1 MKQRPI
7 LFNGAMVRAIL
18 NGQKTQ
24 TRRVCKNPIY
34 SNGFGFVNGTGD
46 LLCHNDYLPPS
57 AMLMDVKRGNIS
69 YTTSDHEGWTAECP
83 FGDVGDRLWVREAWM
98 PDAPR
103 DGTWADVEFYGCK
116 DAPLSWIPEHY
127 RKPEHCLF
135 SATWTGTPLVGWTP
149 SIHMPRWASRITLEI
164 TSIRVER
171 LQDISEKDAAAEGF
185 AKLSKDDGTTWKY
198 GIPDSDG
205 LPGTDDS
212 GWPWSDWEQDSR
224 NAFKKLWH
232 SIGGDWEAN
241 PWVWVIEF
249 KRVEQ

>member
-24 TRRVCKNPIY
+24 TRRI
-34 SNGFGFVNGTGD
+34 
-46 LLCHNDYLPPS
+46 
-57 AMLMDVKRGNIS
+57 VKP
-69 YTTSDHEGWTAECP
+69 HGWTTEQMSKYEFAHVLQAADAEGLTCKQPAKDAYAGFNLTPGAASPTYFKCP
-83 FGDVGDRLWVREAWM
+83 FGTIGDQLWVRETWM

-116 DAPLSWIPEHY
+116 DAPLSLIPEHY

-135 SATWTGTPLVGWTP
+135 NASWTGAAFVGWTP

-171 LQDISEKDAAAEGF
+171 LQDISEEDAEAEGIDY
-185 AKLSKDDGTTWKY
+185 LRS
-198 GIPDSDG
+198 IPDVDETLSAKE
-205 LPGTDDS
+205 LFSALWDS
-212 GWPWSDWEQDSR
+212 VY
-224 NAFKKLWH
+224 H
-232 SIGGDWEAN
+232 SWGEN

>member
-24 TRRVCKNPIY
+24 TRRI
-34 SNGFGFVNGTGD
+34 
-46 LLCHNDYLPPS
+46 
-57 AMLMDVKRGNIS
+57 VKP
-69 YTTSDHEGWTAECP
+69 HGWTTEQMSKYEFAHVLQAADAEGLTCKQPAKDAYAGFNLTPGAASPTYFKCP
-83 FGDVGDRLWVREAWM
+83 FGTIGDQLWVRENFQ
-98 PDAPR
+98 PFLNEDC
-103 DGTWADVEFYGCK
+103 DGDMRLANWKTGENYHCSYPATDGIHEFLDWDDNLQSSVK
-116 DAPLSWIPEHY
+116 
-127 RKPEHCLF
+127 
-135 SATWTGTPLVGWTP
+135 P

-164 TSIRVER
+164 TSICVER

-185 AKLSKDDGTTWKY
+185 AKLSKDNGTTWKY

-212 GWPWSDWEQDSR
+212 GWPWKDWEQDSR
-224 NAFKKLWH
+224 NAFKKLWN

-241 PWVWVIEF
+241 QWVWVIEF